1 MTSWSIDFFKK
12 TVQTLESGEKEIIM
26 NKSDLV
32 DALSKDSGLTKLDS
46 EKAINSFIGI
56 MEHALKNGEVVTL
69 VGFGSFSVKLTA
81 GRSGRNFK
89 TGASINIPPRNS
101 VRFKP
106 GKNLKE
112 CVN

>member
-1 MTSWSIDFFKK
+1 
-12 TVQTLESGEKEIIM
+12 M
-26 NKSDLV
+26 NKSELI
-32 DALSKDSGLTKLDS
+32 DAIAKDSGLTKLDS
-46 EKAINSFIGI
+46 EKAVNSFINT
-56 MEHALKNGEVVTL
+56 MENTLKGGDVVTL

-81 GRSGRNFK
+81 GRSGRDFK
-89 TGASINIPPRNS
+89 TGAPINIPPRNS